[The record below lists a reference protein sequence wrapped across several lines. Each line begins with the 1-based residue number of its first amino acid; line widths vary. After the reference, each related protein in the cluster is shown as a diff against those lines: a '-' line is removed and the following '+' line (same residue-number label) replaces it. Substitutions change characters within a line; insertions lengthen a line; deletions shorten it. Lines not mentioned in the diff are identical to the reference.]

1 MLGRRELFG
10 AIGVAAVGVG
20 SSRRAL
26 GAAVKAQGPDVLLKR
41 AGVAPGAFFGSCKVI
56 DVGHDAQGAVSVGL
70 QGRDGRRFVLEVLG
84 HDPGTPGVASAGRL
98 AVYVNNRGTG
108 DTATDEEHGLAAM
121 ALARHLGQREAAG
134 VELPVLPTLSERSR
148 RADGASP

>member
-10 AIGVAAVGVG
+10 ALGVATVGVG

-26 GAAVKAQGPDVLLKR
+26 GAAVKTTGPEVLLRR
-41 AGVAPGAFFGSCKVI
+41 AGVGPGAVFGSCKVI
-56 DVGHDAQGAVSVGL
+56 DVGHDTQGAVSVGL
-70 QGRDGRRFVLEVLG
+70 QGSDGRRFVLEVLG

-98 AVYVNNRGTG
+98 AVYVNNRGAG

-121 ALARHLGQREAAG
+121 ALARHLGRRGAAG
-134 VELPVLPTLSERSR
+134 AELPELPTLSERSR
-148 RADGASP
+148 RAGQARG